1 MMKEFDKKY
10 ISKKIKYLAG
20 VDEAGRGPLAGPVV
34 AAAVIFNNN
43 TRIKGVNDSKLL
55 TEKHREELYKKII
68 SRALSYSVS
77 VVEASVIDEINILNA
92 TMLAMKQSVDD
103 LKIKPD
109 LVLVDGNRKF
119 HSEIPVIP
127 IVKGDSKS
135 FSIAA
140 ASILAKV
147 TRDRLMKNLAIQ
159 FPVYLWEQNKG
170 YPTKQHRE
178 IIKKLG
184 PSPLH
189 RKSFLKKILTE
200 QKLLEFDT
208 MQLKR
213 IKNES

>member
-10 ISKKIKYLAG
+10 FSKKIKYLAG

-34 AAAVIFNNN
+34 AAAVIFDKKTN
-43 TRIKGVNDSKLL
+43 IKGVNDSKLL
-55 TEKHREELYKKII
+55 TEKQREAFYDKII
-68 SRALSYSVS
+68 SSALAYSVS
-77 VVEASVIDEINILNA
+77 IVEHVVIDEVNILNA
-92 TMLAMKQSVDD
+92 TLRAMKQCVDD

-119 HSEIPVIP
+119 QSDIPVIT

-147 TRDRLMKNLAIQ
+147 TRDRLMKKLSEQ
-159 FPVYLWEQNKG
+159 YPVYLWEQNKG
-170 YPTKQHRE
+170 YPTKRHRE
-178 IIKKLG
+178 IIRKLG

-189 RKSFLKKILTE
+189 RKSFLKKILTK
-200 QKLLEFDT
+200 QQVLEFDT
-208 MQLKR
+208 NVIEVKLV
-213 IKNES
+213 